1 MSRPSTATTSTAST
15 STPACVEVHYQVAGS
30 LDAYRTRAAAA
41 APHLAGFPGLVWKL
55 WLLDEPTGEAA
66 GIYLFADAAAAHAF
80 VASPMLDALRQSPGI
95 SGVRARVLPV
105 VPDLSRATFGERAG
119 V

>member
-1 MSRPSTATTSTAST
+1 MSRSHIATTSTAST
-15 STPACVEVHYQVAGS
+15 ATPACVEVHYQVAGS
-30 LDAYRTRAAAA
+30 LEAYRTRAAAA
-41 APHLAGFPGLVWKL
+41 APHLAGCPGLVWKL

>member
-1 MSRPSTATTSTAST
+1 MSRTHIATTSTPST
-15 STPACVEVHYQVAGS
+15 STPACVEVHYQVTGS

-80 VASPMLDALRQSPGI
+80 IESPLLDALRQSPGI

-105 VPDLSRATFGERAG
+105 VPDLSRTTFGERAG

>member
-1 MSRPSTATTSTAST
+1 MSRTNIATTSTAST

-30 LDAYRTRAAAA
+30 LDAYRTRAA
-41 APHLAGFPGLVWKL
+41 
-55 WLLDEPTGEAA
+55 
-66 GIYLFADAAAAHAF
+66 
-80 VASPMLDALRQSPGI
+80 GI

>member
-1 MSRPSTATTSTAST
+1 
-15 STPACVEVHYQVAGS
+15 
-30 LDAYRTRAAAA
+30 
-41 APHLAGFPGLVWKL
+41 
-55 WLLDEPTGEAA
+55 
-66 GIYLFADAAAAHAF
+66 
-80 VASPMLDALRQSPGI
+80 MLDALRQSPGI

>member
-1 MSRPSTATTSTAST
+1 MSRTSIATTSPAST
-15 STPACVEVHYQVAGS
+15 SPLACVEVHYQVAGS

-41 APHLAGFPGLVWKL
+41 APHLAGVPGLVWKL

>member
-1 MSRPSTATTSTAST
+1 MFRNTITSKYTAST
-15 STPACVEVHYQVAGS
+15 GAPACVEVHYQVHGS

-41 APHLAGFPGLVWKL
+41 APRLAGVPGLVWKL

-66 GIYLFADAAAAHAF
+66 GIYLFADAAAARAF
-80 VASPMLDALRQSPGI
+80 VESPALDALRQDPGI
-95 SGVRARVLPV
+95 SGVHARVLPV
-105 VPDLSRATFGERAG
+105 LPDLCRATFGERAG

>member
-1 MSRPSTATTSTAST
+1 MSRTNIATTSTAST

-41 APHLAGFPGLVWKL
+41 APHLAGSPGLVWKL

-66 GIYLFADAAAAHAF
+66 GIYLFADSAAARAF
-80 VASPMLDALRQSPGI
+80 VAGPMLDALRQNPGI
-95 SGVRARVLPV
+95 SDVRARVLPV
-105 VPDLSRATFGERAG
+105 VVDLSRATLGERAG

>member
-1 MSRPSTATTSTAST
+1 MSRTNVATTSTAS

>member
-1 MSRPSTATTSTAST
+1 MIRSNTATISTATTSR
-15 STPACVEVHYQVAGS
+15 PACVEVHYQVAGN
-30 LDAYRTRAAAA
+30 LDAYRTRAAAT
-41 APHLAGFPGLVWKL
+41 APHLAGLPGLIWKL

-80 VASPMLDALRQSPGI
+80 VASPMLEALRQSPGI

-105 VPDLSRATFGERAG
+105 VADLSRATYGARAG

>member
-1 MSRPSTATTSTAST
+1 MSRTNIATTSTAST
-15 STPACVEVHYQVAGS
+15 STPACVEVHYRVAGS
-30 LDAYRTRAAAA
+30 LDAYRTRAAAT

-55 WLLDEPTGEAA
+55 WLLDEATGEAA
-66 GIYLFADAAAAHAF
+66 GIYLFADAPAAHAF
-80 VASPMLDALRQSPGI
+80 VASPVLDALRQSPGI
-95 SGVRARVLPV
+95 SGVSASVLPV

>member
-1 MSRPSTATTSTAST
+1 MSRTNIATTSTAST
-15 STPACVEVHYQVAGS
+15 STPVCVEVHYQVAGS

-66 GIYLFADAAAAHAF
+66 GIYLFADAAAAQAF
-80 VASPMLDALRQSPGI
+80 VASPMLDALRQSPGV

>member
-1 MSRPSTATTSTAST
+1 MSRTNIATTSTAPT

>member
-1 MSRPSTATTSTAST
+1 MSRSNVVTTTPA

-30 LDAYRTRAAAA
+30 VEAYRTRAAAV

-66 GIYLFADAAAAHAF
+66 GIYLFTDAGAAQAF
-80 VASPMLDALRQSPGI
+80 VASPVLEGLRQSPGI

-105 VPDLSRATFGERAG
+105 LTDLTRVTLGERAG

>member
-1 MSRPSTATTSTAST
+1 MFRNTIATTFAVPT
-15 STPACVEVHYQVAGS
+15 SSPACVQVQYQVAGS
-30 LDAYRTRAAAA
+30 LTAYRTRAAAA
-41 APHLAGFPGLVWKL
+41 APRIAGVPGLIWKL

-66 GIYLFADAAAAHAF
+66 GLYLFADAATAHAF
-80 VASPMLDALRQSPGI
+80 VEGPTLDALRQGPGI

-105 VPDLSRATFGERAG
+105 VPDLSRATFGVRAG

>member
-1 MSRPSTATTSTAST
+1 MSRSSTAAIPTAPT

-41 APHLAGFPGLVWKL
+41 APHLAAFPGLVWKL

-80 VASPMLDALRQSPGI
+80 VASPLLDALRQSPGV
-95 SGVRARVLPV
+95 SGVHARVLPV
-105 VPDLSRATFGERAG
+105 VADLSRTTHSERAG

>member
-1 MSRPSTATTSTAST
+1 MSRSNTATTSTASA

-41 APHLAGFPGLVWKL
+41 APHLARFPGLVWKL

-80 VASPMLDALRQSPGI
+80 VASPILDALRQGPGI
-95 SGVRARVLPV
+95 SGVRVRVLPV
-105 VPDLSRATFGERAG
+105 VPDLSRATFGSRAG

>member
-1 MSRPSTATTSTAST
+1 MSRTNIATMYTAST
-15 STPACVEVHYQVAGS
+15 STPACVEVRYHVGGS
-30 LDAYRTRAAAA
+30 LDAYRSRSAAA

-66 GIYLFADAAAAHAF
+66 GIYLFADAAAAQAF
-80 VASPMLDALRQSPGI
+80 VASPVLDALRQSPGI
-95 SGVRARVLPV
+95 SGVRACVLPV

-119 V
+119 L

>member
-1 MSRPSTATTSTAST
+1 MSSTIIATTSNAST

-30 LDAYRTRAAAA
+30 LHAYRTRAAAVA
-41 APHLAGFPGLVWKL
+41 THLAGVPGLVWKL

>member
-1 MSRPSTATTSTAST
+1 MSRSNTATTSTASA

-30 LDAYRTRAAAA
+30 LDAYRTRAATA

-55 WLLDEPTGEAA
+55 WLLDEKTGEAA
-66 GIYLFADAAAAHAF
+66 GIYLFANAAAAHAF
-80 VASPMLDALRQSPGI
+80 VASPLLDTLRQGPGI

-119 V
+119 L